1 MSGVA
6 GSTDAPLYPRPRL
19 RLVHDAE
26 ASQVESEPREQEL
39 TSARTAPSGHLAH
52 VLVAGADT
60 RARSRMLGELRTLL
74 PASTRLLEA
83 RETWEVLAR
92 AAGSRMVVL
101 TDDLGDISTKSL
113 IRLLGRRHP
122 TLPVLTVG
130 GRTRA
135 GAPVDVDAATM

>member
-1 MSGVA
+1 
-6 GSTDAPLYPRPRL
+6 
-19 RLVHDAE
+19 VHDAQ

-74 PASTRLLEA
+74 PSSTRFLEA

-130 GRTRA
+130 DRTRA
-135 GAPVDVDAATM
+135 GAPVDVDAATI